1 MRCTYVYQHEPL
13 TGQQCKRSA
22 VYATDRCTR
31 HGGGKPLQGKPRGH
45 QNFKTGEHSD
55 LLVFKFAGQIIA
67 GKVPMTKRYQKFIPE
82 RLAEKY
88 LESVNDPEIIAL
100 NDDIALVETR
110 IKQIL
115 ERIDDDEPPPVWRDA
130 KNAFDEFMMY
140 RRLNDTDKAREVL
153 DLLQDIFERQA
164 NDRETWDEVFSRLEQ
179 RMKLA
184 SEERKRRMDMR
195 TLMDAEQVMDVAS
208 KLLAAVNEAAEVVIK
223 DEELRKQL
231 YLATG
236 QRFARITGSGDPGVL
251 TSVRSGAVELA
262 RPSRLD

>member
-1 MRCTYVYQHEPL
+1 MRCTYIYQHEPF

-22 VYATDRCTR
+22 VYGTDRCTR

-45 QNFKTGEHSD
+45 QNFKTGIHSD
-55 LLVFKFAGQIIA
+55 LLIFRFAGEIIE
-67 GKVPMTKRYQKFIPE
+67 GKVPSTKRYDRFIPE

-88 LESVNDPEIIAL
+88 LMSVNDPEIIAL

-115 ERIDDDEPPPVWRDA
+115 ERIDDDEPPPVWADA

-140 RRLNDTDKAREVL
+140 KRLNDTEKARETL
-153 DLLQDIFERQA
+153 NLLQDIFERQSS
-164 NDRETWDEVFSRLEQ
+164 DRETWDEIFHRLDQ

-184 SEERKRRMDMR
+184 SEERKRRMDMK
-195 TLMDAEQVMDVAS
+195 TLMDAEQVMDIAS
-208 KLLAAVNEAAEVVIK
+208 RLLAAVNEAAEAVID
-223 DEELRKQL
+223 DEKLRKEL

-236 QRFARITGSGDPGVL
+236 QRFARLTGSGDPGVL
-251 TSVRSGAVELA
+251 ASVRSGSVELA

>member
-1 MRCTYVYQHEPL
+1 MRCTYIYEHEPL
-13 TGQQCKRSA
+13 TGQQCKRSS

-31 HGGGKPLQGKPRGH
+31 HGGGKPLKGKPRGH
-45 QNFKTGEHSD
+45 QNFKTGVNSD
-55 LLVFKFAGQIIA
+55 LLVFKFAGQIIE

-88 LESVNDPEIIAL
+88 LMSVNDPEIIAL

-115 ERIDDDEPPPVWRDA
+115 ERIDDDAPPPVWADA
-130 KNAFDEFMMY
+130 KNVFDEFLMY
-140 RRLNDTDKAREVL
+140 RRLEDTAKARECL
-153 DLLQDIFERQA
+153 ALLQTIFEHQA
-164 NDRETWDEVFSRLEQ
+164 KDRETWDEVFSRLEQ

-184 SEERKRRMDMR
+184 SEERKRRMDMKA
-195 TLMDAEQVMDVAS
+195 LMDAEQVMDVAS
-208 KLLAAVNEAAEVVIK
+208 RLLAAVNEAAEDVIEDDK
-223 DEELRKQL
+223 IRKQL

-251 TSVRSGAVELA
+251 ASIRSGSVELA